1 MPRLLPFG
9 PSDIVSTFRPLRIDG
24 PAHAAR
30 QAAGAGTGSLRETF
44 GTEYTKS
51 YQIKTLFV
59 PGRQFK
65 RRVGANR
72 RRRAPARTTR
82 SSEDTGSRL
91 RLWDR
96 ACATPSAVCIVRS
109 VLAGESRGR
118 RGFYSSPC
126 QQPLKSSWLLESF
139 NWPWPLRWLLCIA
152 CKWTVSHPRF
162 PLLERTGEEG

>member
-1 MPRLLPFG
+1 M
-9 PSDIVSTFRPLRIDG
+9 
-24 PAHAAR
+24 
-30 QAAGAGTGSLRETF
+30 
-44 GTEYTKS
+44 
-51 YQIKTLFV
+51 
-59 PGRQFK
+59 
-65 RRVGANR
+65 VGANR

-139 NWPWPLRWLLCIA
+139 NWPWPWRWLLCIA
-152 CKWTVSHPRF
+152 CKWTVSHPRL
-162 PLLERTGEEG
+162 PLLERTGEEGQRGDLWANRPAAWLPPPSRLAKTDRKHTYWNFSRASRKTSRRPGI

>member
-9 PSDIVSTFRPLRIDG
+9 PSDIVSTFGPYELMARPTQRG
-24 PAHAAR
+24 R
-30 QAAGAGTGSLRETF
+30 QQGRHWISRETF